1 MSQART
7 KGKADS
13 PANRSSRGLSH
24 GYGGHSHDG
33 RFSNA
38 LLETEAETIIE
49 KFAEEDANETKTW
62 TRLIV
67 ENFLSKVRLRK

>member
-13 PANRSSRGLSH
+13 PAHRSSRGLSH
-24 GYGGHSHDG
+24 GYGGHSHG
-33 RFSNA
+33 RFSNNP
-38 LLETEAETIIE
+38 LLETEVETIIE